1 MLNRPFIFITFKKF
15 SITFKK
21 HHVMN
26 HMEISY
32 LQVAEM
38 LFFKLLLHFFQIFLE
53 KKLVTIQVCCTA
65 LLYCFIPANHC
76 WNLLL
81 MERTVSRCW
90 WGWSVI
96 CGSWCKQ
103 ITYYFGLFLC
113 QLYSFQYVPFQK
125 YTSSINAWQVKDSY
139 TICNYSWCC

>member
-1 MLNRPFIFITFKKF
+1 MLTRPFIFITFKKL
-15 SITFKK
+15 SITIKD
-21 HHVMN
+21 HHIMN

-38 LFFKLLLHFFQIFLE
+38 LFFKELLHFFHIFLE
-53 KKLVTIQVCCTA
+53 EKSVTIHVHSTA

-81 MERTVSRCW
+81 MERTISRCW

-96 CGSWCKQ
+96 CCSWCKQ

-113 QLYSFQYVPFQK
+113 INCTLLNMFISKSIYIISKCLASEGQLYYM
-125 YTSSINAWQVKDSY
+125 
-139 TICNYSWCC
+139 

>member
-1 MLNRPFIFITFKKF
+1 MLNRCSIFITFKTLLT
-15 SITFKK
+15 TFKK
-21 HHVMN
+21 QHVMS

-32 LQVAEM
+32 LHIAEM
-38 LFFKLLLHFFQIFLE
+38 LFFKELLHFFQIFLE
-53 KKLVTIQVCCTA
+53 EKLVTIHVCSTA

-81 MERTVSRCW
+81 MAKTVSRCW

-96 CGSWCKQ
+96 CSSWCKQ

-113 QLYSFQYVPFQK
+113 
-125 YTSSINAWQVKDSY
+125 INCTLLNMSLSKSTHHQ
-139 TICNYSWCC
+139 